1 MTRPDMVEIA
11 RKLRRTRS
19 GKQRSLRE
27 ISAELATRGFVAERT
42 GRPYEAA
49 QVSRMMV
56 KKRKRGCSPQRP

>member
-1 MTRPDMVEIA
+1 MVEIA

-49 QVSRMMV
+49 QVSRMRV
-56 KKRKRGCSPQRP
+56 KKR